1 MSLPQQEL
9 VVLRTKV
16 SKLEEET
23 NSLTEQNAQLTA
35 KTEDLEVHLQEE
47 RENSAQVGFYI
58 FLKLACGLLCTFSF
72 SRTFLFVCSVCRV
85 VCLIVFLALY
95 FVVENTENLIKTTKF
110 VDETHRLQYITCLN
124 L

>member
-85 VCLIVFLALY
+85 VFCLVLCSG
-95 FVVENTENLIKTTKF
+95 KHGK
-110 VDETHRLQYITCLN
+110 LN
-124 L
+124 QNY